1 MRIVWLATVL
11 VVLAG
16 CSSMDYMAYRDEPEA
31 FGNPAL
37 LNCAAKEVPVC
48 QIEGGRTR
56 QRYSNCACR

>member
-1 MRIVWLATVL
+1 
-11 VVLAG
+11 
-16 CSSMDYMAYRDEPEA
+16 MDYMAYRDEPEA